1 MLDPRDTGVKGGAE
15 DEVDEVDAFASG
27 EIGDGRPEE
36 ATSEI
41 AEGEK
46 ADVAGGG
53 GGGDIEHVLDH
64 GGSLAENADSGGD
77 IHTEDRPEEPKLGGF
92 PGDIDGDVS
101 GGDEFFGAEG
111 GDPALGMPV
120 DRGDADQP
128 GAEGHGGGVEG
139 GHGEEGFGGAL
150 SWVGAGGFEIGHE
163 FLGEG
168 ASDESAST
176 ETHDGHS
183 CGHAG
188 TIGEPTHEGG
198 DGGDVAEAQS
208 DAADQAVA
216 DVEEPELVGA
226 DSESGEDEA

>member
-150 SWVGAGGFEIGHE
+150 TWVGAGGFEMGHE
-163 FLGEG
+163 LLGEG
-168 ASDESAST
+168 ASDEGAST
-176 ETHDGHS
+176 EAHDGHS

-188 TIGEPTHEGG
+188 SIGEPAHEGG
-198 DGGDVAEAQS
+198 DGGDIAEAEA